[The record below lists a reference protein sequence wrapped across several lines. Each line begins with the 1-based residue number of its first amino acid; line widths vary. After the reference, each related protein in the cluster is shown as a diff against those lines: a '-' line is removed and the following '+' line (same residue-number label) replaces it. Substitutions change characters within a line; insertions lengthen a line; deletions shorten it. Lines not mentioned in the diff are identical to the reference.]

1 MSVGTKLFTIV
12 LLGIPGPIMLSP
24 TVTPP
29 LIFLISM
36 SVPAAIGPAWVPSTE
51 HIPADFSIVAIG
63 IVSITLTAK
72 PSDSL

>member
-1 MSVGTKLFTIV
+1 MLVGTKLFTIV

-36 SVPAAIGPAWVPSTE
+36 SAPATIGPA
-51 HIPADFSIVAIG
+51 
-63 IVSITLTAK
+63 
-72 PSDSL
+72 